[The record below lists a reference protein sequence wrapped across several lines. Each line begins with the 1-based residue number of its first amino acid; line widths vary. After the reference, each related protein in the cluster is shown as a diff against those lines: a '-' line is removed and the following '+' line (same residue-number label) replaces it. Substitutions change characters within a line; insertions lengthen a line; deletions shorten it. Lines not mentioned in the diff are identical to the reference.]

1 VGCRYA
7 AAGTSTKYLGGVG
20 KVTTTTKGR
29 SWSLIGPVA
38 RGGILL
44 AATTLTGWIF
54 LGAVISE
61 ISLQRSGARPG
72 ADFGLAVN
80 GSLLG
85 YLFVSLMIRLLRRD
99 LTIPPWRLF
108 VRNVLIGYGR
118 AWLIGIGV
126 LAVLTI
132 VDAARSFG
140 APSPNGSYA
149 ADAIFFAVGMLVFA
163 FPGLVA
169 LDVGKRLARTIGNS

>member
-1 VGCRYA
+1 M
-7 AAGTSTKYLGGVG
+7 
-20 KVTTTTKGR
+20 
-29 SWSLIGPVA
+29 A

-44 AATTLTGWIF
+44 AATTLTVWIF
-54 LGAVISE
+54 LGAVVAE
-61 ISLQRSGARPG
+61 ISLQRSGARPE
-72 ADFGLAVN
+72 AFGLAVN

-99 LTIPPWRLF
+99 LAIPPWRLF

-132 VDAARSFG
+132 ADAARSFG

-169 LDVGKRLARTIGNS
+169 LSVGKRLGRTIGNP